1 MRYLYNVL
9 FIFLTVSILACSTTE
24 TLVPETKKTVPETR
38 IVGVVGGENIT
49 LGELINQYERNNLSS
64 DKPDSVRNK
73 ELAEFLDLYLLY
85 KAKLLEA
92 RENGIFDSDEI
103 LKELRQY
110 EIQYAIPYWLENE
123 ILEKL
128 IDEYLVRSKREINAS
143 HILIAIPEDASPADT
158 SYAYGQLIEARNRF
172 LNGED
177 FDVLSNEYSTI
188 SEGRSMG
195 GPLGYFST
203 GWAIKPF
210 EDVAF
215 STANG
220 TVSMPFRTQ
229 FGYHILYVKDNR
241 ERKSDRFVSHIYF
254 NARAT
259 DEAGV
264 DSMRVLASNVYNQ
277 LRNGA
282 DWKTSVQ
289 QFTQDQRSAE
299 YDGQIGWINYGAY
312 DNSFTDIVFGVDQD
326 NIGKP
331 LPPVETVY
339 GIHVLKVDS
348 VRTFTNIQ
356 QERDEALATIKSQ
369 PNFRDQRS
377 LVLNEVR
384 KRVGEA
390 TNKDAYN
397 LFTSLREGRDST
409 KVSETVLSE
418 DILSRDLYKI
428 GDNVYTIEN
437 FISFI
442 VENSPLMVWSGTG
455 DLLFEAFSNAKVEEE
470 LLRITNREYPD
481 YRNTITNYHEGLAVF
496 KLTEEY
502 VWNYA
507 RFDSTRLREMFDQN
521 PSNYVFPTRYN
532 IVRISAKDDSI
543 LVSVKQKISQ
553 GIELDSLRNTVEDL
567 ILINEIVSDLT
578 NEPFNYLKNVSD
590 GTFSEVFDF
599 RNSKNMLYLDKIL
612 KPVSMTFDEA
622 YFRLVSE
629 YQPVREMEWNALL
642 REKYSIKGF
651 QENLK

>member
-1 MRYLYNVL
+1 MRYLSNVL

-24 TLVPETKKTVPETR
+24 TVVPETKTSVDETR
-38 IVGVVGGENIT
+38 IVGVVGGQNVT
-49 LGELINQYERNNLSS
+49 LGELINQYERNNLSA
-64 DKPDSVRNK
+64 DKPDSVRSK
-73 ELAEFLDLYLLY
+73 ELTEFLDLYLLY

-92 RENGIFDSDEI
+92 KEKGIFESDEI

-123 ILEKL
+123 IVEKL

-215 STANG
+215 TTSNG

-229 FGYHILYVKDNR
+229 FGYHILYVKDIR

-259 DEAGV
+259 DDAGV
-264 DSMRVLASNVYNQ
+264 DSMRVLASNVYDK
-277 LRNGA
+277 LRDGA

-339 GIHVLKVDS
+339 GIHILKVDS

-369 PNFRDQRS
+369 PNFRDQRA

-384 KRVGEA
+384 KRAGEA

-397 LFTSLREGRDST
+397 LFISLRDGRDST
-409 KVSETVLSE
+409 KVSETELDTE
-418 DILSRDLYKI
+418 ILNLELYKI
-428 GDNVYTIEN
+428 GNNVFTIRD
-437 FISFI
+437 FIEFI
-442 VENSPLMVWSGTG
+442 IENSPSMVWSGTG

-470 LLRITNREYPD
+470 LLRLTNSEYPD
-481 YRNTITNYHEGLAVF
+481 YRNTINNYHEGLAVF
-496 KLTEEY
+496 KLTEEF
-502 VWNYA
+502 VWDYA
-507 RFDSTRLREMFDQN
+507 RYDSTRLREMFDQN

-532 IVRISAKDDSI
+532 VVRLSAKDDSI
-543 LVSVKQKISQ
+543 LVDAKQKINQ
-553 GIELDSLRNTVEDL
+553 GVELESLRNTMDDL
-567 ILINEIVSDLT
+567 TLMNEIVSDLT
-578 NEPFNYLKNVSD
+578 NEPFNYLKNVSE
-590 GTFSEVFDF
+590 GAFSEIFDF
-599 RNSKNMLYLDKIL
+599 RNSKNVLYLEKIL
-612 KPVSMTFDEA
+612 QPVPMTFEEA

-629 YQPVREMEWNALL
+629 YQPIREMEWNALL
-642 REKYSIKGF
+642 REKYTIKGF